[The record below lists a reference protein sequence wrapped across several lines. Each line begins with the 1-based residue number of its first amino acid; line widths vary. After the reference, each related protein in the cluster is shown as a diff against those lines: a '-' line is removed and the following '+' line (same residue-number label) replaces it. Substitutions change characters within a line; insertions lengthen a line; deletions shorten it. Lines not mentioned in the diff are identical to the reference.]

1 VKPLLG
7 QLQNN
12 QGLDELLNSSK
23 PTGGNFGRP
32 SSRPKAPDVSR
43 GDESSFSEMLLA
55 TLKKPQQQP
64 QTKKSPPDVNAP
76 AQAPVTTSGIDA
88 KRAFSEKIAKLNK
101 ESDASKQTSDYEKLS
116 KNSEDRYEAKQQT
129 NHSEVIVKS
138 TRKTPDV
145 PEQAGQQTSGSGE
158 TQGNQ
163 SSSQLLSRNQSM
175 ASKKL
180 REPQTPGLEGA
191 ASPTVNQTADQSPV
205 VPSQPGGLSPEQ
217 LNLLTMQATMPDN
230 TSALPS
236 SQAIDAITALSPLKT
251 IMSGKMASDALI
263 NRNPVLAFVTGRLEK
278 LDPETIPSLI
288 AESPLIKQA
297 LASGDIA
304 DFMNK
309 PMTIGDLSN
318 LIELDQSLINKASQA
333 GLDPSKL
340 VTPKEFLQAL
350 GLDSSRIASELTIL
364 KQRLPLDGVAPYIQR
379 AKALAA
385 SVGASAM
392 QASAPLHKNKANK
405 DAATQIMPSQNTK
418 DLPTVEKPGLGDQ
431 NPQVP
436 VAANTP
442 KLGAQAKLVTPG
454 MPITPDKALSQ
465 HANVGLDPLNDRLS
479 SISKPSTPTLAES
492 KAESTAI
499 LDPTEALIAQAIYA
513 GVPVVSSEPMSSNLA
528 KPNAPGLS
536 DTSITARNVN
546 STGIVTELNP
556 QDITGQNFV
565 SDPYL
570 EIGRQMDV
578 TQTTKFEFG
587 GDGFSARSIEENL
600 LSRGYD
606 PQPNQHLPQQDA
618 KIQDLRGIERVLE
631 ELPQKFIPEF
641 KPENEFGLTSTSDI
655 PQMLTG
661 SLPDLVTSSAEF
673 SQEEGFSDGGS
684 QSRDQGF
691 DLTSNLI
698 TSKTET
704 GKITETFTEKVAE
717 APKAPVKDSIA
728 SKIFGQA
735 QMMFKN
741 GGGSMRLDME
751 APGIGKVDVAINLI
765 NNQLDV
771 RIITSSEQARDM
783 ISKEVFGL
791 REGLNQ
797 QGISLRG
804 LEVGKAGE
812 NTPRQFAGQGQ
823 QFGQGAQQQR
833 STYNDMRDYA
843 QSFRNSTPSVSPR
856 SISPATTTL
865 SRWSNPT
872 NLSSG
877 RLEVRV

>member
-1 VKPLLG
+1 
-7 QLQNN
+7 
-12 QGLDELLNSSK
+12 
-23 PTGGNFGRP
+23 
-32 SSRPKAPDVSR
+32 
-43 GDESSFSEMLLA
+43 
-55 TLKKPQQQP
+55 
-64 QTKKSPPDVNAP
+64 
-76 AQAPVTTSGIDA
+76 
-88 KRAFSEKIAKLNK
+88 
-101 ESDASKQTSDYEKLS
+101 
-116 KNSEDRYEAKQQT
+116 
-129 NHSEVIVKS
+129 
-138 TRKTPDV
+138 
-145 PEQAGQQTSGSGE
+145 
-158 TQGNQ
+158 
-163 SSSQLLSRNQSM
+163 
-175 ASKKL
+175 
-180 REPQTPGLEGA
+180 
-191 ASPTVNQTADQSPV
+191 
-205 VPSQPGGLSPEQ
+205 
-217 LNLLTMQATMPDN
+217 
-230 TSALPS
+230 
-236 SQAIDAITALSPLKT
+236 
-251 IMSGKMASDALI
+251 
-263 NRNPVLAFVTGRLEK
+263 
-278 LDPETIPSLI
+278 
-288 AESPLIKQA
+288 
-297 LASGDIA
+297 
-304 DFMNK
+304 
-309 PMTIGDLSN
+309 
-318 LIELDQSLINKASQA
+318 
-333 GLDPSKL
+333 
-340 VTPKEFLQAL
+340 
-350 GLDSSRIASELTIL
+350 
-364 KQRLPLDGVAPYIQR
+364 
-379 AKALAA
+379 
-385 SVGASAM
+385 
-392 QASAPLHKNKANK
+392 
-405 DAATQIMPSQNTK
+405 
-418 DLPTVEKPGLGDQ
+418 
-431 NPQVP
+431 
-436 VAANTP
+436 
-442 KLGAQAKLVTPG
+442 
-454 MPITPDKALSQ
+454 
-465 HANVGLDPLNDRLS
+465 
-479 SISKPSTPTLAES
+479 
-492 KAESTAI
+492 
-499 LDPTEALIAQAIYA
+499 
-513 GVPVVSSEPMSSNLA
+513 MSSNLA